1 MIIAID
7 WDGTYTALPELFR
20 QFTNKLLTYGHTVI
34 FVTGRQDTEH
44 HRIEPPFCCPVV
56 YAGNE
61 YKRKAAE
68 RAGYKVDIWID
79 DMPEMIGE
87 GKILNFD

>member
-1 MIIAID
+1 MIVAID
-7 WDGTYTALPELFR
+7 WDGTFTAIPNHLENFIGDLI
-20 QFTNKLLTYGHTVI
+20 NNDITVI
-34 FVTGRQDTEH
+34 FVTGRHDVPE
-44 HRIEPPFCCPVV
+44 HRIDPPLDCPVV

-68 RAGYKVDIWID
+68 KAGYMVNIWID

-87 GKILNFD
+87 SKILKF